1 MKLSRAVALEGANI
15 LLSGILATTPNFT
28 SFNELIPATTPSL
41 LLHEVFILNKVIDD
55 IHKYLQEVL
64 GVFASI
70 GIAHEELN
78 WYYEGKDQVIDLYQ
92 NVESIESTIS
102 RLLNIIDG
110 SIEDFKIST
119 SLMLSKFEDAS
130 NILMEVKKY
139 VIVYKKKVDIAN
151 NYKEIKENIMKS
163 LSYEIDSCLN
173 LASKLLE
180 RKSSSTRDLPKL
192 NLDKITSKMKI
203 NDLTQSQWVK
213 SIRLPTFNDHDE
225 SVYTEYLSLEDRIN
239 PLGISLN
246 ILPLKIEE
254 FDAMCSGKLFPRER
268 FEVLTAY
275 DKLSEVW
282 HSLQKILKVLKKE
295 CVDAKWNEIFKYLI
309 TENVLKCNTMI
320 QNLESVQDK
329 DAYIT
334 DDIGSMYKSCS
345 NMISIIGKAFRENLI
360 TDPNLIPM
368 FSDKLST
375 RWQLANDMLAR
386 FTEKKNSTPPQIN
399 KEMQAFQTIS
409 RSVTPELIR
418 DHSSLGLDLGVNV
431 NTSNVPYSIQ
441 KKDKVQDF
449 FNPSTTALEPRRRGL
464 RFSLQSLNDLET
476 MVEDDDASTLV
487 TPKTPKFGFGQDRF
501 LITMSS
507 FTHSKDNDFDV
518 TLFLSTLA
526 TTKPLKPTRIPMI
539 QSNYF
544 ERGLPI
550 TKKKYLDKTPSRL
563 PSISPNHPVFNSPDR
578 KRESNNNHVSLI
590 GKLGSP
596 IKSPGVTTHKR
607 ILSPFDLVS
616 NKRPT
621 SLLRDIRIP
630 DLAHKNTI
638 QVYYNST
645 SPERPCSSMGSRF
658 DEAHLI
664 QSSRW

>member
-1 MKLSRAVALEGANI
+1 MNLSRAFALEGANI
-15 LLSGILATTPNFT
+15 PLSGILATTPKFT
-28 SFNELIPATTPSL
+28 SFNELVPTTTPSL

-64 GVFASI
+64 GVFATI
-70 GIAHEELN
+70 NIAHEELN
-78 WYYEGKDQVIDLYQ
+78 WYHEGKDQVIDLCH

-110 SIEDFKIST
+110 SIEGFKIST
-119 SLMLSKFEDAS
+119 SLILSKFENAS

-151 NYKEIKENIMKS
+151 NYKEIKENIIKS
-163 LSYEIDSCLN
+163 LSHEIDSCLN
-173 LASKLLE
+173 VASKLLQ
-180 RKSSSTRDLPKL
+180 RTSSSTPDLAKL
-192 NLDKITSKMKI
+192 NLDRITSKMKI
-203 NDLTQSQWVK
+203 NDLTQSQVK

-275 DKLSEVW
+275 DKLSELW
-282 HSLQKILKVLKKE
+282 HSLQKIRKVLKKE
-295 CVDAKWNEIFKYLI
+295 CVDVKWNEIFKYLI
-309 TENVLKCNTMI
+309 TENVLKCNTII
-320 QNLESVQDK
+320 QNLETVQDK
-329 DAYIT
+329 DAFIT

-386 FTEKKNSTPPQIN
+386 FTEKKNSTPQID

-449 FNPSTTALEPRRRGL
+449 FNPLTTALEPRRRGL
-464 RFSLQSLNDLET
+464 RFSLQSLNDVET

-487 TPKTPKFGFGQDRF
+487 TPKTPKFGFGQ
-501 LITMSS
+501 MCS

-518 TLFLSTLA
+518 ILFLSKLA

-544 ERGLPI
+544 EKGLAI
-550 TKKKYLDKTPSRL
+550 TKKKYVDVKTPSRL

-578 KRESNNNHVSLI
+578 RRESNNNDTSLI
-590 GKLGSP
+590 GTLGSP